1 MGILF
6 IPLRRCHPAM
16 TNLPARTRSF
26 SDGETLLAAGTD
38 HEVGFVILSGLVE
51 LRNDLG
57 ALIEQAGQGA
67 VLGAVSLLFGGGQ
80 EYSAIAKGP
89 VEAVGIDRASVSAQL
104 SRNPDLVREA
114 ASAMLSRLDLVP
126 RAERN
131 TVPVDH
137 EGPVAR
143 QGEWSEVRLK
153 PASSETRAGL
163 SRRGLDITKMPFG
176 VGRKPLRGEQ
186 SPRTEIALMFPDTKP
201 YNLSRSHFVI
211 ERGHNALMIR
221 DVGSQLGTVV
231 NGLRIGI
238 EEPLNAVAL
247 HIGENEIIAGGS
259 DSPFRFVIEITP

>member
-1 MGILF
+1 
-6 IPLRRCHPAM
+6 M

-26 SDGETLLAAGTD
+26 SDGEILLAAGTD
-38 HEVGFVILSGLVE
+38 HDAGFVILSGHVE
-51 LRNDLG
+51 VRNDIG
-57 ALIEQAGQGA
+57 TVIEQAGQGA

-89 VEAVGIDRASVSAQL
+89 VEAVSIDRASVSAQL
-104 SRNPDLVREA
+104 SRNPDLLREA

-126 RAERN
+126 KAERD
-131 TVPVDH
+131 TVPVGH
-137 EGPVAR
+137 EGPIAR

-153 PASSETRAGL
+153 PASSATRTGL
-163 SRRGLDITKMPFG
+163 SRRGQEITRMPFG

-186 SPRTEIALMFPDTKP
+186 SPRTEIALTFPDTKP

-211 ERGHNALMIR
+211 ERVHNALMIR

-238 EEPLNAVAL
+238 EEPLNAVPL
-247 HIGENEIIAGGS
+247 HIGENEIIAGGA
-259 DSPFRFVIEITP
+259 DSPFRFVIEVTR

>member
-1 MGILF
+1 
-6 IPLRRCHPAM
+6 M

-26 SDGETLLAAGTD
+26 SDGEVLLEAGSD
-38 HEVGFVILSGLVE
+38 HETGFVILSGHVE
-51 LRNDLG
+51 IRNATG
-57 ALIEQAGQGA
+57 GLIELASQGA

-80 EYSAIAKGP
+80 EYRATAKGA
-89 VEAVGIDRASVSAQL
+89 VEAISVDRASVSAQL
-104 SRNPDLVREA
+104 ARNPDLVRESA
-114 ASAMLSRLDLVP
+114 AAILARLDLVP
-126 RAERN
+126 QAERD

-137 EGPVAR
+137 DGPVATP
-143 QGEWSEVRLK
+143 GGWSEIRLK
-153 PASSETRAGL
+153 PASTATRAGL
-163 SRRGLDITKMPFG
+163 SRRGQEITRMPFG

-186 SPRTEIALMFPDTKP
+186 SPRTEVALMFPDSKP

-259 DSPFRFVIEITP
+259 DSPFRFVIEVLP